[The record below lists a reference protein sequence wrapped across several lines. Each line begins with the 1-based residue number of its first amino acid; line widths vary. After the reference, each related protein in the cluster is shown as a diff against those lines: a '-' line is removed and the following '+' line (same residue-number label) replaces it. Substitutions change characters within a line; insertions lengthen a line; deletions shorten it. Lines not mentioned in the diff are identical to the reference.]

1 MLDLILLVPLIN
13 QCGIYEEAS
22 QTLPALTRDGLE
34 TERKRAVG
42 LHRGEGYRLDSHG
55 VFRAFIEHLAGS
67 LGRHLIGPI
76 FWYCILGIP

>member
-1 MLDLILLVPLIN
+1 MLDLVLLVLLIN
-13 QCGIYEEAS
+13 QCGIYDEAS
-22 QTLPALTRDGLE
+22 QTLRALTRDGLE
-34 TERKRAVG
+34 AERKRAAT